1 MAVLMELSRILI
13 RELSDYQLIE
23 LREAD
28 GDRSFPI
35 VIGLPEAQAIERRLK
50 GIEIKR
56 PQTHDLLA
64 AVIDELGGK
73 LLSITINDLSEH
85 TFFASLDVR
94 TAKGET
100 VDQRYNR
107 HIEILN
113 VGKNLIVVGCDFG
126 NAFGRIAFKF
136 SNICPGHEGPRTAA
150 DNQGIDR
157 FSLQGP
163 FVFDFPY
170 GFCKLGEQVSVQ
182 GIQGIH
188 AFQHDSAD
196 PGRNMDI
203 QIVLIVRISRMES
216 FPEKRIFKIADTAI
230 LPVGLH

>member
-100 VDQRYNR
+100 VHIDSRPSDAIALGIAGDVPIYVEEHVLADAQR
-107 HIEILN
+107 ED
-113 VGKNLIVVGCDFG
+113 V
-126 NAFGRIAFKF
+126 
-136 SNICPGHEGPRTAA
+136 
-150 DNQGIDR
+150 
-157 FSLQGP
+157 
-163 FVFDFPY
+163 
-170 GFCKLGEQVSVQ
+170 
-182 GIQGIH
+182 
-188 AFQHDSAD
+188 
-196 PGRNMDI
+196 
-203 QIVLIVRISRMES
+203 
-216 FPEKRIFKIADTAI
+216 
-230 LPVGLH
+230 